1 MTVPL
6 DVRNDIRSMDAD
18 GVPRAE
24 IARRLRVSR
33 NTVAKYA
40 EMGDMSP
47 AATRRSD
54 AARARIGFSAVA
66 GSSVAAGPI
75 GRPRTHARNR
85 PAPPAPG
92 DTPGPEPPRAP
103 PLPAARPPRRRSE
116 PADTPAPEPPRTRE
130 HRPPHPR
137 ASLSSSSLRE
147 WTSSLV

>member
-54 AARARIGFSAVA
+54 AARARIGFSTVA
-66 GSSVAAGPI
+66 GFSVAAGPI
-75 GRPRTHARNR
+75 RWPRTHVRAIGPRPRLPETRPPRNR

-92 DTPGPEPPRAP
+92 G
-103 PLPAARPPRRRSE
+103 
-116 PADTPAPEPPRTRE
+116 TPAPASPRTRE